1 MAGQSTAQALPDIHN
16 VHPTSSAWVK
26 NGISLETLSSCNI
39 ACEAMVE
46 SLNQAALEAYI
57 LARFKS
63 IELLLF
69 QSKDCIGNN
78 LRRCK
83 FPSGTLHALI
93 FFKSTYIIQALT
105 SNYYGSVV

>member
-57 LARFKS
+57 LARLYRT
-63 IELLLF
+63 LLQCYNESLVF
-69 QSKDCIGNN
+69 
-78 LRRCK
+78 R
-83 FPSGTLHALI
+83 
-93 FFKSTYIIQALT
+93 
-105 SNYYGSVV
+105 